1 MSRAFEDATGLT
13 RTETP
18 GATRFTAEIDPA
30 WSVGRGPNGGY
41 VAMLLLRA
49 LMETVAATAPDER
62 IPRSLTIH
70 YVAPPTPGRC
80 HIETRIERSGRT
92 LTTLTARLTQSASQA
107 SQASLS
113 SLSSAQGERL
123 CAVALAAFFTPASAE
138 GLILR
143 ESAMPDVPPPEA
155 CRPFRGPDDGALPF
169 TQHYDYRW
177 AIGDPPLSGSAHA
190 RVGGWIRLAE
200 PRVADALLVA
210 AFTDAWVPSV
220 YPRLAQPLATP
231 TIDLTIHFRT
241 RLPLAGAR
249 PDDFYFG
256 VYSSRLGA
264 EGFFEEDSEVWSK
277 DGQLL
282 AQSRQLALLA

>member
-1 MSRAFEDATGLT
+1 MSKPFEEATALT
-13 RTETP
+13 RE
-18 GATRFTAEIDPA
+18 GAARFAAEIDPA

-49 LMETVAATAPDER
+49 LTDTVAATAPDER

-70 YVAPPTPGRC
+70 YVAPPALGPS
-80 HIETRIERSGRT
+80 HIETHVERSGRT
-92 LTTLTARLTQSASQA
+92 LTTVTARLTQP
-107 SQASLS
+107 
-113 SLSSAQGERL
+113 SAQGERL
-123 CAVALAAFFTPASAE
+123 CAVALAAFFTPASDA
-138 GLILR
+138 GIVLR
-143 ESAMPDVPPPEA
+143 EDDMPNVPPPED
-155 CRPFRGPDDGALPF
+155 CPQFRGPDDGALPF

-220 YPRLAQPLATP
+220 YPRLTQPLATP

-241 RLPLAGAR
+241 RLPLIGAQ

-256 VYSSRLGA
+256 VYSSRLGV

-277 DGQLL
+277 GGQLL

>member
-1 MSRAFEDATGLT
+1 MSKSFDEATALA
-13 RTETP
+13 RE
-18 GATRFTAEIDPA
+18 GATRFSGEIDPA

-49 LMETVAATAPDER
+49 LTETVAATTPDER

-70 YVAPPTPGRC
+70 YVAPPTLGPA
-80 HIETRIERSGRT
+80 HIETRVERSGRT
-92 LTTLTARLTQSASQA
+92 LTTVTARLTQPASQSA
-107 SQASLS
+107 AA
-113 SLSSAQGERL
+113 SAQGERL
-123 CAVALAAFFTPASAE
+123 CAVALAAFFSPASGN
-138 GLILR
+138 GLALS
-143 ESAMPDVPPPEA
+143 ESDMPVVPPPEA
-155 CRPFRGPDDGALPF
+155 CPRFRGPDDGALPF

-177 AIGDPPLSGSAHA
+177 AIGDTPLSGSAHA

-200 PRVADALLVA
+200 PRVADALLIA

-220 YPRLAQPLATP
+220 YPRLTQPLATP
-231 TIDLTIHFRT
+231 TIDLTIHFRA
-241 RLPLAGAR
+241 RLPLIGAQ

-264 EGFFEEDSEVWSK
+264 EGFFEEDSEVWSR

>member
-1 MSRAFEDATGLT
+1 VSRPFEDATALT
-13 RTETP
+13 RE
-18 GATRFTAEIDPA
+18 GAMRFAAEIDPA

-41 VAMLLLRA
+41 VTMLLLRA
-49 LMETVAATAPDER
+49 LMETVASTAPDER

-70 YVAPPTPGRC
+70 FVAPPRAGPC
-80 HIETRIERSGRT
+80 HIETRVERSGRT
-92 LTTLTARLTQSASQA
+92 LTTLTARLTQPLPQVSQA
-107 SQASLS
+107 STSAPSAP
-113 SLSSAQGERL
+113 SAQGERL
-123 CAVALAAFFTPASAE
+123 CALALASFFTPAADA
-138 GLILR
+138 GLTLR
-143 ESAMPDVPPPEA
+143 EDDAPRVPPPED
-155 CRPFRGPDDGALPF
+155 CPPFRGPDDGALPF

-200 PRVADALLVA
+200 PRLADALLVA

-241 RLPLAGAR
+241 RLPLAGAQT
-249 PDDFYFG
+249 DDFYFG

-264 EGFFEEDSEVWSK
+264 EGFFEEDSEVWSR